1 MSMEVSM
8 LESTVTRK
16 GQVTIPKAIRDRLR
30 VKEGEKVLFVV
41 RGEEVVLKV
50 VKGTILDLRGSV
62 QTSVHPEDFEKIR
75 RSVKQMVAKRVAAH
89 G

>member
-1 MSMEVSM
+1 M
-8 LESTVTRK
+8 LESTMTRK
-16 GQVTIPKAIRDRLR
+16 GQVTIPKAIRDRLG
-30 VKEGEKVLFVV
+30 VKEGEKVLFVM

-62 QTSVHPEDFEKIR
+62 GPSTHPEDFEKIR
-75 RSVKQMVAKRVAAH
+75 QSVKRTIARKVAGH

>member
-1 MSMEVSM
+1 MEVRM
-8 LESTVTRK
+8 LESTITRK
-16 GQVTIPKAIRDRLR
+16 GQVTIPKAIRDRLG
-30 VKEGEKVLFVV
+30 VKEGEKVLFVM

-62 QTSVHPEDFEKIR
+62 QTPAHPEDFEKIR
-75 RSVKQMVAKRVAAH
+75 QSVKQALAKKVLGH

>member
-1 MSMEVSM
+1 M
-8 LESTVTRK
+8 LESTITRK
-16 GQVTIPKAIRDRLR
+16 GQVTIPKAIRDRLG
-30 VKEGEKVLFVV
+30 VKEGEKVFFVM

-62 QTSVHPEDFEKIR
+62 RASEHPEDFEKIR
-75 RSVKQMVAKRVAAH
+75 RSVKQAVAKKVVGH

>member
-1 MSMEVSM
+1 M
-8 LESTVTRK
+8 LESTITRK
-16 GQVTIPKAIRDRLR
+16 GQVTIPKAIRDRLG
-30 VKEGEKVLFVV
+30 VKEGEKVFFVM

-62 QTSVHPEDFEKIR
+62 RPSAHPEDFVKIR
-75 RSVKQMVAKRVAAH
+75 RSVKQAVAKKVVGH

>member
-1 MSMEVSM
+1 M
-8 LESTVTRK
+8 TRK
-16 GQVTIPKAIRDRLR
+16 GQVTIPKAIRDRLG
-30 VKEGEKVLFVV
+30 VKQGEKVLFVM

-62 QTSVHPEDFEKIR
+62 QTSAHREDFEKIR
-75 RSVKQMVAKRVAAH
+75 QSVRQAVAKKVAGH